1 MEIIL
6 LQDVKSLGKKG
17 ERVKINDGYA
27 RNFVLPKKLGIEATA
42 KNLNDLKLQKAN
54 EDRIAAQKLEEA
66 KQLAAKIE
74 EKSVVLSVKTGEGGK
89 LFGAVTNKEI
99 AEAIEKQYGVAVD
112 KKKVNAGEIKA
123 FGSYTAEVKL
133 YTGISAKMGVE
144 VGE

>member
-1 MEIIL
+1 MHM
-6 LQDVKSLGKKG
+6 QDYEFWFVVGSQFLYGPEVLETVAKRAAEMTEVLNASGNLPC
-17 ERVKINDGYA
+17 KIVYK
-27 RNFVLPKKLGIEATA
+27 VTA
-42 KNLNDLKLQKAN
+42 K
-54 EDRIAAQKLEEA
+54 
-66 KQLAAKIE
+66 
-74 EKSVVLSVKTGEGGK
+74 
-89 LFGAVTNKEI
+89 TNKEI